1 MKRILVFIFLALVL
15 FSSSTVYAVDDSHKK
30 AAEKLLDMIG
40 MKNVLEQSIEQMLDF
55 QLQQQPALMP
65 YKEVMM
71 KFLKKHMSFESLKND
86 FINMYVS
93 EFTEKELNDITEFY
107 QTPTGK
113 KTIEKIPALMAKG
126 AQIGEEKVRQ
136 NLPELQEMIRAEAEK
151 IQQQKG
157 AEKNK

>member
-1 MKRILVFIFLALVL
+1 MLTEMIF
-15 FSSSTVYAVDDSHKK
+15 
-30 AAEKLLDMIG
+30 
-40 MKNVLEQSIEQMLDF
+40 
-55 QLQQQPALMP
+55 
-65 YKEVMM
+65 
-71 KFLKKHMSFESLKND
+71 SFFKTLKND
-86 FINMYVS
+86 FVNMYVS

-113 KTIEKIPALMAKG
+113 KTIEKMPALMAKG

-151 IQQQKG
+151 IQQQKE